1 MVQQKDLKIRLMFW
15 SLSFIML
22 IVTPVSA
29 QHGAPNGDWPYW
41 GGDAGST
48 RYSALDQI
56 NKNNVQKLEIAWR
69 WYSANYGPIPE
80 FYFRA
85 TPLEVGGCDLHSCR
99 GAARRHCHRRRYGR
113 NTLDVANE
121 E

>member
-1 MVQQKDLKIRLMFW
+1 MVQKKDLKIRLMFW

-56 NKNNVQKLEIAWR
+56 NKIEDYQKENEIR
-69 WYSANYGPIPE
+69 HKELITTLKKE
-80 FYFRA
+80 R
-85 TPLEVGGCDLHSCR
+85 R
-99 GAARRHCHRRRYGR
+99 GTRILIFISLIVFLSLFLSWTI
-113 NTLDVANE
+113 N
-121 E
+121 